1 MLPNLIK
8 ATLNLNNSTIQ
19 EELIMSNLNI
29 ISRKDICKEIGVSRD
44 TLKKWIK
51 ERDFPEPLKS
61 SGREPLFDRVLVKN
75 WLLDEGGENE

>member
-1 MLPNLIK
+1 MIK
-8 ATLNLNNSTIQ
+8 
-19 EELIMSNLNI
+19 LNI
-29 ISRKDICKEIGVSRD
+29 ISRKEICKEIGVSRD

-51 ERDFPEPLKS
+51 ERDFPKPLKS

>member
-1 MLPNLIK
+1 MIK
-8 ATLNLNNSTIQ
+8 
-19 EELIMSNLNI
+19 LNI
-29 ISRKDICKEIGVSRD
+29 ISRKEICKEIGVSRD

-75 WLLDEGGENE
+75 WLLDEGRENE

>member
-8 ATLNLNNSTIQ
+8 ATLNKKIIQ
-19 EELIMSNLNI
+19 EKEIFMNYLNV
-29 ISRKDICKEIGVSRD
+29 ISRKEICKEIGVSRD

>member
-1 MLPNLIK
+1 
-8 ATLNLNNSTIQ
+8 
-19 EELIMSNLNI
+19 MSNLNI